1 MQVGVLMPVT
11 QNNFFKNLNYFTGM
25 GNTNLGTTLVS
36 TLISGKTGLFLTPQ
50 GSSN

>member
-11 QNNFFKNLNYFTGM
+11 QSNFFKKPNYFTGM
-25 GNTNLGTTLVS
+25 GDTNLGTTPVS
-36 TLISGKTGLFLTPQ
+36 TLISGKTGLFLTLQ